1 MSEWININEGKPEEG
16 QRILAYFP
24 SSRLNRK
31 SEIGVITWDSSS
43 WNEVTYWMPLPEPP
57 KKKRWKPDEGNR
69 YFMINETGIVC
80 FRTQYNSIHDNSLRN
95 FKGVY
100 RTEEEAEQM
109 AEKIRRFVTE
119 QIGEV

>member
-57 KKKRWKPDEGNR
+57 KKKRWKPGFGCIKDG
-69 YFMINETGIVC
+69 GIE
-80 FRTQYNSIHDNSLRN
+80 L
-95 FKGVY
+95 KK
-100 RTEEEAEQM
+100 RTEEKG
-109 AEKIRRFVTE
+109 KIVTLPE
-119 QIGEV
+119 LLKILNK